1 MMLSAIGSCSAW
13 LSWAAACTAWASPCS
28 RRTHLNTT
36 KMVMAGTTSAS
47 PSEPHLPR
55 APDILELPT
64 APNPAMASWLVT
76 GSNRGIGLA
85 LCRLL
90 QARGD
95 SVIAVCR
102 TPSAELQELGVRIE
116 AGIELTSAT
125 SLEDLSKRLAGVRL
139 DGAILNA
146 GILEGDNLESVSA
159 ESLRRQFEVNAVAPL
174 LLARAL
180 LPNLSAGSKLGLITS
195 RMGSIDDNGS
205 GGYYGYR
212 MSKTALNMAGRS
224 LAVDLRPR
232 GIAVAILRP
241 GKVATRMVGFAGIPP
256 EQAAAGLLAR
266 LDALKLGGSGRFWH
280 AKGEELPW

>member
-1 MMLSAIGSCSAW
+1 
-13 LSWAAACTAWASPCS
+13 
-28 RRTHLNTT
+28 
-36 KMVMAGTTSAS
+36 
-47 PSEPHLPR
+47 
-55 APDILELPT
+55 
-64 APNPAMASWLVT
+64 MASWLVT

-116 AGIELTSAT
+116 MGIELTSAT
-125 SLEDLSKRLAGVRL
+125 SLEDLATRLAGVQL

-146 GILEGDNLESVSA
+146 GILEGDDLESFSA

-174 LLARAL
+174 LLARTL

-195 RMGSIDDNGS
+195 RMGSIDDNSS

-232 GIAVAILRP
+232 GIAVVILHP
-241 GKVATRMVGFAGIPP
+241 GMVATRMVGYSGTPP
-256 EQAAAGLLAR
+256 EQAATGLLAR

>member
-1 MMLSAIGSCSAW
+1 
-13 LSWAAACTAWASPCS
+13 
-28 RRTHLNTT
+28 
-36 KMVMAGTTSAS
+36 
-47 PSEPHLPR
+47 
-55 APDILELPT
+55 
-64 APNPAMASWLVT
+64 MASWLVT

-102 TPSAELQELGVRIE
+102 TPSEELQELGVRIE
-116 AGIELTSAT
+116 TGIELTSAT
-125 SLEDLSKRLAGVRL
+125 SLEDLATRLAGVQL

-146 GILEGDNLESVSA
+146 GILEGDDLESFSA

-195 RMGSIDDNGS
+195 RMGSIDDNSS

-232 GIAVAILRP
+232 GIAVVILHP
-241 GKVATRMVGFAGIPP
+241 GMVATRMVGYSGTPP
-256 EQAAAGLLAR
+256 EQAATGLLAR

>member
-1 MMLSAIGSCSAW
+1 
-13 LSWAAACTAWASPCS
+13 
-28 RRTHLNTT
+28 
-36 KMVMAGTTSAS
+36 
-47 PSEPHLPR
+47 
-55 APDILELPT
+55 
-64 APNPAMASWLVT
+64 MASWLVT

-102 TPSAELQELGVRIE
+102 TPSEELQELGVRIE
-116 AGIELTSAT
+116 TGIELTNAA
-125 SLEDLSKRLAGVRL
+125 SLEDLATRLAGVQL

-146 GILEGDNLESVSA
+146 GILEGDDLESFSA

-174 LLARAL
+174 LLARTL

-232 GIAVAILRP
+232 GIAVATLHP
-241 GKVATRMVGFAGIPP
+241 GMVATRMVGFSGIPP
-256 EQAAAGLLAR
+256 EQAAAGLLSR
-266 LDALKLGGSGRFWH
+266 LDALTLGGSGRFWH